1 MIKEGQLK
9 FVGRV
14 ESAGELSKVKIF
26 PEFCR
31 GLQHLGDFSNVIIV
45 YWFHVRDNEK
55 ERSVLKVVPRRHPS
69 ALEVGVFASK
79 SPSRPNPVGLCVT
92 EPVEKEGC
100 VLTLKGLDALQNSPI
115 IDIKPYIPRLDSI
128 LEARVP
134 EWTSRDLQHN
144 VVYLKT

>member
-9 FVGRV
+9 FIGRV

-26 PEFCR
+26 PEFCS
-31 GLQHLGDFSNVIIV
+31 GLQHLSDFSYVIIV

-55 ERSVLKVVPRRHPS
+55 QRSVIKVVPRRSPG
-69 ALEVGVFASK
+69 APEVGVFASR
-79 SPSRPNPVGLCVT
+79 SPSRPNPIGLCVT
-92 EPVEKEGC
+92 ELVEKEGC

-128 LEARVP
+128 PEARVP
-134 EWTSRDLQHN
+134 EWTSRRPP
-144 VVYLKT
+144 T